1 MMDGDGSSSAFT
13 RRALLLGAG
22 QLGVLGALGWRLH
35 DLQVSDKARL
45 AGQAVENRID
55 TSVIAPPRGRI
66 LDRTGK
72 VLAENEPMLRV
83 VVVPQLAGDL
93 KHTLDVLSR
102 IITIGPLTRQRV
114 LTRAARQPRGT
125 PIVVGSELT
134 FDQVASIELLAPE
147 LPGVRTE
154 SAQRRVYRLGPA
166 MGHIVGY
173 VGAHERAAI
182 DDDPV
187 LRLPDMRVGKTGV
200 ERAME
205 DRLRGI
211 AGSIRVEMD
220 AKGRVRRELDR
231 VAPVPG
237 SDVMLTVDADLQRRV
252 MERLRQERRGAV
264 VAIDIATGEIVTLA
278 SVPDFDPA
286 EIVGGLSNQSWRRL
300 LSSSTRP
307 MFNRAIG
314 GLYPPGSTFKVITAL
329 AALQAGI
336 VSPNERIECNG
347 SFTLGG
353 QTFRCWNRDGH
364 GRNNLHRAL
373 AESCDVYFYELA
385 RRTGIEAIAAMA
397 RRLGLGE
404 TTPIEIASQK
414 AGLIPTPDWKRGHF
428 GTPWL
433 AGETILA
440 GIGQG
445 YVLTTPLQLALM
457 TARVASGREV
467 VPTMVRRQEGMAQ
480 PTFAPLPI
488 APQWLDAVRKA
499 MTGVVNEE
507 GGTGQNA
514 RIEARGIR
522 VAGKT
527 GTSQVHRASTDKRV
541 DDLAWEQRDHA
552 LFVGFVPDDRPRF
565 AVAAV
570 IEHGGGGGAAAAP
583 LVKDVIQMIIDW
595 PGFAAPRPEVA
606 GGAAPELPR
615 PGRPRG

>member
-1 MMDGDGSSSAFT
+1 MDGGDGSSSGFT

-22 QLGVLGALGWRLH
+22 QLGVLGALGWRLY
-35 DLQVSDKARL
+35 DLQVADKARL
-45 AGQAVENRID
+45 ASQAVENRVD

-66 LDRTGK
+66 LDRAGR

-93 KHTLDVLSR
+93 TRTLDVLAR
-102 IITIGPLTRQRV
+102 IVTIGPLTRQRV
-114 LTRAARQPRGT
+114 LARAARQPRSL
-125 PIVVGSELT
+125 PIVVASELS

-154 SAQRRVYRLGPA
+154 TAPRRVYRQGPA

-200 ERAME
+200 ERAMDE
-205 DRLRGI
+205 RLRGV
-211 AGSIRVEMD
+211 AGSVRLEVD
-220 AKGRVRRELDR
+220 ARGRTRRELER
-231 VAPVPG
+231 FAPVPG
-237 SDVMLTVDADLQRRV
+237 SDVTLTIDADLQRRV
-252 MERLRQERRGAV
+252 LERLRQERRGAV
-264 VAIDIATGEIVTLA
+264 VAIDVATGEVAALA
-278 SVPDFDPA
+278 SVPEFDPA
-286 EIVGGLSNQSWRRL
+286 EMAGGLSNQSWRRL

-307 MFNRAIG
+307 MLNRATG
-314 GLYPPGSTFKVITAL
+314 GLYPPGSTFKIVTAL
-329 AALQAGI
+329 AALQAGL
-336 VSPNERIECNG
+336 VSPGERIECNG
-347 SFTLGG
+347 SFKLGG
-353 QTFRCWNRDGH
+353 QTFRCWNREGH
-364 GRNNLHRAL
+364 GRNNMHRAL
-373 AESCDVYFYELA
+373 AESCDTYFYELA
-385 RRTGIEAIAAMA
+385 RRTGIEAIAATA
-397 RRLGLGE
+397 RRLGLGQ
-404 TTPIEIASQK
+404 TLPIEIANQK
-414 AGLIPTPDWKRGHF
+414 PGLIPTPDWKRGQF

-445 YVLTTPLQLALM
+445 YVLATPLQLAVM
-457 TARVASGREV
+457 TARVASGLEI
-467 VPTMVRRQEGMAQ
+467 VPTVVAAESGAAGR
-480 PTFAPLPI
+480 PFAPLAI
-488 APQWLDAVRKA
+488 SPQWLDVVRRA
-499 MTGVVNEE
+499 MVGVVNEE

-514 RIEARGIR
+514 RIEARGLR

-583 LVKDVIQMIIDW
+583 LVKDVIQMLIDW
-595 PGFAAPRPEVA
+595 PGFASPRPEVA
-606 GGAAPELPR
+606 GGAAPVAPR
-615 PGRPRG
+615 NRPRG